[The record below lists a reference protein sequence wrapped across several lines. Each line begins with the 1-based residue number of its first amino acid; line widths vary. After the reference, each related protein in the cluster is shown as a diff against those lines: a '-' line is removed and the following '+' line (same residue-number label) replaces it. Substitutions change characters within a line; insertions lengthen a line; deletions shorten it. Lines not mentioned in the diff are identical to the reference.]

1 MSKKKKVEEE
11 QEQDLGLRA
20 EMRKKLTAGV
30 ERTGTRDVSVMTR
43 LSQDLVDILDNL
55 VKLGLFKS
63 RSDAVAA
70 IVERTLL
77 SQRESFEQLKN
88 QVEKLEKI
96 QGDAL
101 DIALRALE
109 GGQE

>member
-1 MSKKKKVEEE
+1 MSGKKKKAEEE
-11 QEQDLGLRA
+11 STELSLRD

-30 ERTGTRDVSVMTR
+30 ERVGARNVSVMTR
-43 LSQDLVDILDNL
+43 LTQDLVDILDNL
-55 VKLGLFKS
+55 VRLGIFKS

-77 SQRESFEQLKN
+77 TQREAFERLDE

-96 QGDAL
+96 QGTAL
-101 DIALRALE
+101 DIALKALD
-109 GGQE
+109 GDK